1 MLEINSEGGIAM
13 SPETS
18 LATKFDDLKGKLQNA
33 ILQGYPNPDRKGCPS
48 HLIIEELAMLPVDKS
63 IKDESMWHHI
73 THCSECYREFL
84 EQTKVRQN
92 LRARQLGWVT
102 RMWQVLKG
110 RPATDAHS
118 R

>member
-48 HLIIEELAMLPVDKS
+48 HLIIEELAMLLVDKS